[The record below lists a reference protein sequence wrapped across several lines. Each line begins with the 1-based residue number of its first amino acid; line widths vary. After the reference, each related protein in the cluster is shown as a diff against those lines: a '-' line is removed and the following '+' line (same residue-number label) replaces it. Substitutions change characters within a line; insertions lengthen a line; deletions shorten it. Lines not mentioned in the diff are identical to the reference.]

1 MSHVSSA
8 IAKQARRSV
17 TAGIHMPSAEVFALA
32 DKLVLIADGRM
43 VYSGPQLG
51 AVEFFSA
58 DPYGGACLPRENPAD
73 FCVSVVLVGGD
84 RAPSIEKPAGAKGPT
99 AQKLAEVFAAT
110 PLAAEGL
117 EAVSTAMAQ
126 PPGSFP
132 AFAPTHVDRVRQF
145 YTLSERS
152 LTQFARSS
160 SIWRTSLFKMGWIGF
175 LYSTTYAAQ
184 PLTEDGYI
192 NIATCFYFSLMFGI
206 LGNLRGI
213 ATLFDERSLYYHE
226 RTMRAYEPIVYFFVT
241 TFSPMPWLI
250 FMNCLFSTVVF
261 WTIGLWKLE
270 NAFGVYLWY
279 LMVTTLTNLIG
290 FAWAQ
295 MLAAYTSSQQVAMS
309 VWQPGV
315 YIWSQTSDFP
325 IQMPTINHD
334 NPAWFLMSVSF
345 TRWAYEAI
353 ILAVFWNGWGPVTQ
367 NTIFKKYGF
376 TNTPLWAPLPFMFLF
391 PLLVRLV
398 TYFPL
403 LEKPS
408 KLETLEKNEYT
419 GAVDAAI
426 AAGGTTDSVA
436 VAMGTDDD
444 MQKMG
449 DGDDQGGFASAEK
462 LTINA
467 QGVYYSVR
475 LVNEKGVSFIKP
487 LLRNVTCEIK
497 PGELCAVMGPS
508 GAGKSTFLDWLAG
521 RKTTGFGKASI
532 QYNGVTPTFAQR
544 SSCEAYVMQHDVM
557 INTLTVNET
566 LRIACMLRLN
576 RPDSAAVTARVR
588 YVLSLLSLE
597 ASAHMLV
604 AALSTGQRRLASVAV
619 EIIHLPSIV
628 YLDEPTSGLDS
639 GMSLDFIK
647 AVQRLTAAGRT
658 VVCTIHQPTEEIF
671 GMFTKLL
678 LIGDGM
684 ARYFGTPDAAIET
697 LYGEGATAGGRN
709 PAEMLMDYVKR
720 APPPE
725 DGGLLEAE
733 PTAAGA
739 FDYDAS
745 MTRGGDESFSQML
758 SKFNPIEELRNEG
771 YHFYVHLLRNVLI
784 TKNTKNQQV
793 IATIRNIVVALWYVI
808 ATVDSTWRGSY
819 MTRGY
824 FVVRYSSARGVVVTS
839 RRELFPPDDRD
850 APHCHLSTR
859 ILAGM
864 ASSTTARRCRTR
876 SPRSSTSRSSSSPCP
891 TSRPS
896 LRCSPSARSSTA
908 SARPATTPRLRT
920 CSHAARP
927 TRRCR
932 SCSRSSTR
940 SSSTRWSAC
949 AAASSPS
956 TSSSSTS
963 SSSASR
969 SRATPSRTSSR
980 PSRPTSRARSTS
992 TRPSSSSSCSSAA
1005 TRSPSTRRRGAGAGR
1020 PRSRSRAGRS
1030 SRSCSTSSPAKTTT
1044 MEPAGSTGSITGASA
1059 IAPSGARAL
1068 PRLCPLSGAAAHLF
1082 VAARC
1087 CRRRRRRLVVARRSI
1102 ARVRRRCLTRSRDS
1116 SRPPR
1121 LHPPPPH
1128 PALSLRGTRTPC
1140 SFSA

>member
-117 EAVSTAMAQ
+117 VAVSTAMAQ

-132 AFAPTHVDRVRQF
+132 PFAPTHVDRVRQF
-145 YTLSERS
+145 YALSQRS

-250 FMNCLFSTVVF
+250 FMNCLFSTLVF

-444 MQKMG
+444 MQKG
-449 DGDDQGGFASAEK
+449 NGDDQGGFASAEK

-576 RPDSAAVTARVR
+576 RPDSEAVTARVR
-588 YVLSLLSLE
+588 YVLNLLSLE
-597 ASAHMLV
+597 GSAHMLV
-604 AALSTGQRRLASVAV
+604 AGLSTGQRRLASVAV

-684 ARYFGTPDAAIET
+684 ARYFGTPEAAIET

-733 PTAAGA
+733 PAAAGA

-745 MTRGGDESFSQML
+745 MTRGGDESFGQML

-808 ATVDSTWRGSY
+808 TTVDSTWRGSY

-824 FVVRYSSARGVVVTS
+824 SSFVT
-839 RRELFPPDDRD
+839 
-850 APHCHLSTR
+850 H
-859 ILAGM
+859 
-864 ASSTTARRCRTR
+864 
-876 SPRSSTSRSSSSPCP
+876 
-891 TSRPS
+891 
-896 LRCSPSARSSTA
+896 
-908 SARPATTPRLRT
+908 
-920 CSHAARP
+920 SHA
-927 TRRCR
+927 
-932 SCSRSSTR
+932 
-940 SSSTRWSAC
+940 
-949 AAASSPS
+949 
-956 TSSSSTS
+956 
-963 SSSASR
+963 
-969 SRATPSRTSSR
+969 
-980 PSRPTSRARSTS
+980 
-992 TRPSSSSSCSSAA
+992 
-1005 TRSPSTRRRGAGAGR
+1005 
-1020 PRSRSRAGRS
+1020 
-1030 SRSCSTSSPAKTTT
+1030 
-1044 MEPAGSTGSITGASA
+1044 
-1059 IAPSGARAL
+1059 
-1068 PRLCPLSGAAAHLF
+1068 
-1082 VAARC
+1082 
-1087 CRRRRRRLVVARRSI
+1087 
-1102 ARVRRRCLTRSRDS
+1102 
-1116 SRPPR
+1116 
-1121 LHPPPPH
+1121 
-1128 PALSLRGTRTPC
+1128 SL
-1140 SFSA
+1140 